1 MRGKEK
7 GFLLF
12 YDWFKYIEKMSH
24 RDAHM
29 LINALV
35 RFQTDGIEP
44 PEFSPKIRDVAGMMF
59 DQLRRRMEASEY
71 GKKGRAI
78 QLERKKAESESG
90 GTPTATPTET
100 PTETPTAQDEYRD
113 KDEYLYR
120 DRDQDR
126 ERDRDENCPCEGSSR
141 EGNSLKDA
149 ACAANSLSKKEEENE
164 DDEDEEERR
173 IAYGT
178 HNNVYLTVGEYGLI
192 KRTIPDAD
200 GYINGFS
207 EKLYQ
212 KGYQYRDHYAAIM
225 SWWQSDKD
233 LPSRS
238 GGQNTYAP
246 AEQPSGYEST
256 FSDSFFDAAVKRALG
271 DA

>member
-1 MRGKEK
+1 MKGKEK

-12 YDWFKYIEKMSH
+12 YDWFKYIENMSH

-35 RFQTDGIEP
+35 RYQTDGIEP
-44 PEFSPKIRDVAGMMF
+44 PEFSPKIRGVAGMMF

-78 QLERKKAESESG
+78 QLGRTEAEPYRSG
-90 GTPTATPTET
+90 TPAAPPTATPA
-100 PTETPTAQDEYRD
+100 AQDEYEDR
-113 KDEYLYR
+113 DEYEYSDR
-120 DRDQDR
+120 DRDGDRDKNKTFTLTESETRPR
-126 ERDRDENCPCEGSSR
+126 ERGLCDTLSCR
-141 EGNSLKDA
+141 DA
-149 ACAANSLSKKEEENE
+149 AGAANSLSEKEEE
-164 DDEDEEERR
+164 EEVERR
-173 IAYGT
+173 YAYGT
-178 HNNVYLTVGEYGLI
+178 HKNVYLTEGEYGLI
-192 KRTIPDAD
+192 KRTIPDAE
-200 GYINGFS
+200 GYINAFS
-207 EKLYQ
+207 EKLYS

>member
-90 GTPTATPTET
+90 GTPTATPTES
-100 PTETPTAQDEYRD
+100 PTAQDEYRD

-149 ACAANSLSKKEEENE
+149 ACAANSLSK
-164 DDEDEEERR
+164 RR
-173 IAYGT
+173 RRT
-178 HNNVYLTVGEYGLI
+178 RMMKMKKRGE
-192 KRTIPDAD
+192 
-200 GYINGFS
+200 
-207 EKLYQ
+207 
-212 KGYQYRDHYAAIM
+212 
-225 SWWQSDKD
+225 
-233 LPSRS
+233 
-238 GGQNTYAP
+238 
-246 AEQPSGYEST
+246 
-256 FSDSFFDAAVKRALG
+256 
-271 DA
+271 

>member
-1 MRGKEK
+1 MKEK

-24 RDAHM
+24 KDAHM

-35 RFQTDGIEP
+35 RFQTDGAEP

-78 QLERKKAESESG
+78 QLERKKAESESRG
-90 GTPTATPTET
+90 TPMATPTATPTET
-100 PTETPTAQDEYRD
+100 PAAQD
-113 KDEYLYR
+113 KYLYR

-126 ERDRDENCPCEGSSR
+126 ERDGDENCPQEGSPCEGTSY

-164 DDEDEEERR
+164 DEEDEDEEEQR

-200 GYINGFS
+200 SYINGFS

-233 LPSRS
+233 LPSRQD
-238 GGQNTYAP
+238 GQNAYAP
-246 AEQPSGYEST
+246 TDPHPGYEST

-271 DA
+271 DV

>member
-24 RDAHM
+24 KDAHM

-35 RFQTDGIEP
+35 RYQTDGAEP
-44 PEFSPKIRDVAGMMF
+44 PEFSDKIKDIAGMMF
-59 DQLRRRMEASEY
+59 DQLRRRMEASEH

-78 QLERKKAESESG
+78 QLERMEAESERS
-90 GTPTATPTET
+90 GTPAATPAT
-100 PTETPTAQDEYRD
+100 QDKDID
-113 KDEYLYR
+113 KDEYTDRDEDIDLYR
-120 DRDQDR
+120 DRDQNKTFTLKESETRPR
-126 ERDRDENCPCEGSSR
+126 ERASCEKVSCG
-141 EGNSLKDA
+141 DA
-149 ACAANSLSKKEEENE
+149 ACAANSLSEKEEE
-164 DDEDEEERR
+164 DEGDRR
-173 IAYGT
+173 YAYGT
-178 HNNVYLTVGEYGLI
+178 HKNVYLTEGEYGLI
-192 KRTIPDAD
+192 KRTIPDAE

-207 EKLYQ
+207 EKLYS

-233 LPSRS
+233 LPPRPAR
-238 GGQNTYAP
+238 QNAYSAP
-246 AEQPSGYEST
+246 ETNSGYECT
-256 FSDSFFDAAVKRALG
+256 FSDSFFEAAVRRALG